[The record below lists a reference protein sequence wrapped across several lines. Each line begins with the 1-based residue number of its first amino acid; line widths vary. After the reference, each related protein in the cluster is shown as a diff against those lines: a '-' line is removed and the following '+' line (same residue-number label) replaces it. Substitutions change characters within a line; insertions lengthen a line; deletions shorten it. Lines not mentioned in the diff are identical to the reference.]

1 MNSSRATF
9 PKNERLSR
17 KHLLDIL
24 FQKGLSFVAYPL
36 RVIYYY
42 PIENFNRKE
51 RKEVTQSTQNNKLL
65 GDLCVNPLRLCGKK
79 TPNAPISVLI
89 SIPKKK
95 IKHAV
100 DRNYIKR
107 RIRESYRLRKHELA
121 PLFAEKD
128 KQLLLAFIYLND
140 EKTSFEKIDRAM
152 SKAIQTLEIRVKN

>member
-1 MNSSRATF
+1 MET
-9 PKNERLSR
+9 
-17 KHLLDIL
+17 L

-36 RVIYYY
+36 RVIYY
-42 PIENFNRKE
+42 PIENVRADVK
-51 RKEVTQSTQNNKLL
+51 
-65 GDLCVNPLRLCGKK
+65 P
-79 TPNAPISVLI
+79 APTILI

-121 PLFAEKD
+121 SLFAEKD

-140 EKTSFEKIDRAM
+140 AKTSFEKIDRAM
-152 SKAIQTLEIRVKN
+152 SKAIHTLELRVKN

>member
-1 MNSSRATF
+1 MDSSRATF

-17 KHLLDIL
+17 QNLTETL

-36 RVIYYY
+36 RVIYY
-42 PIENFNRKE
+42 PIENVRADVK
-51 RKEVTQSTQNNKLL
+51 
-65 GDLCVNPLRLCGKK
+65 P
-79 TPNAPISVLI
+79 APTILI

-107 RIRESYRLRKHELA
+107 RIHESYRLRKHELA
-121 PLFAEKD
+121 SLFAEKD

-140 EKTSFEKIDRAM
+140 AKTSFEKIDRAM
-152 SKAIQTLEIRVKN
+152 VKVIHTLEIRVKNW

>member
-9 PKNERLSR
+9 PKNERLYR
-17 KHLLDIL
+17 KHLMEIL

-36 RVIYYY
+36 RVIYY
-42 PIENFNRKE
+42 PIENVRESVK
-51 RKEVTQSTQNNKLL
+51 STHA
-65 GDLCVNPLRLCGKK
+65 VAS
-79 TPNAPISVLI
+79 NAPISVLI

-107 RIRESYRLRKHELA
+107 RIRESYRLRKHELTS
-121 PLFAEKD
+121 LISEED

-140 EKTSFEKIDRAM
+140 EKSSFEKIDRAM
-152 SKAIQTLEIRVKN
+152 AKAIHDIKLRTNS